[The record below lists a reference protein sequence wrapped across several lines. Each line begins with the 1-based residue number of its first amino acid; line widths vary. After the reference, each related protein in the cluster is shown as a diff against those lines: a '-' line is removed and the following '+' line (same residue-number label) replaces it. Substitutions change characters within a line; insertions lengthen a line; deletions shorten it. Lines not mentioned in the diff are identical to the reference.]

1 LLELII
7 VCSLQLAGM
16 LEIGVW
22 MSQKIILK
30 MATAFMLMIYQQI
43 YVIVNILIKLK
54 KEILD

>member
-1 LLELII
+1 
-7 VCSLQLAGM
+7 M
-16 LEIGVW
+16 LEIWVW